1 MTIPREIAIL
11 TLVMCM
17 KIIGIICEYNPFHN
31 GHLYHLEKIKE
42 MFPDSLI
49 VLVLNGYFLERGE
62 ISIIS
67 KKNKTEL
74 ALEAGIDLV
83 LELPFIFG
91 TQSADIFADAALKIL
106 NEVKCEY
113 LIFGSESNDL
123 TTLKKLANYQI
134 TEEKEYNQKVQKYL
148 NMGINYPT
156 SLAKALDIDFDFKP
170 NDLLGISYI
179 KAIKNSHY
187 KITPISIK
195 RTNDYLDTTSNEK
208 IVSASN
214 IREKLKNKK
223 NIAKYVPEMTLSKI
237 ENITLEDY
245 FPYLKYKIITED
257 NLDIYLDVT
266 EGIDNRLKKVILSSN
281 SLEELIT
288 KTKSKRYTYNKI
300 RRMLIHILVGL
311 KKSDAQNLSLE
322 YLKVLG
328 FTKKGQQYL
337 NKIKKEVNI
346 PLTPLKNSLTYTLE
360 LKCAQLYDFKSK
372 DDNLKFENSNKPL
385 KL

>member
-1 MTIPREIAIL
+1 MTISREIAIL
-11 TLVMCM
+11 TLVMFM

-31 GHLYHLEKIKE
+31 GHVYHIEKIKE

-67 KKNKTEL
+67 KENKTRL

-83 LELPFIFG
+83 LELPFVFG
-91 TQSADIFADAALKIL
+91 TQSADIFAEAALKIL
-106 NEVKCEY
+106 NAVKCEY
-113 LIFGSESNDL
+113 LVFGSESNDL
-123 TTLKKLANYQI
+123 ATLEKIATYQI
-134 TEEKEYNQKVQKYL
+134 TQEKEYNKKVQQYL

-156 SLAKALDIDFDFKP
+156 SLAKALDITFPFKP
-170 NDLLGISYI
+170 NDLLGISYL
-179 KAIKNSHY
+179 KAIKNNHY
-187 KITPISIK
+187 KIIPLSIK
-195 RTNDYLDTTSNEK
+195 RTNDYLDTASNEK

-214 IREKLKNKK
+214 IREKLKNKQD
-223 NIAKYVPEMTLSKI
+223 IAKYVPESTLSKM

-311 KKSDAQNLSLE
+311 KKSDVQNLSLE

-337 NKIKKEVNI
+337 NKVKKEVTI
-346 PLTPLKNSLTYTLE
+346 PLTPLKNTLTYNLE
-360 LKCAQLYDFKSK
+360 LKCAYLYDLHSQ
-372 DDNLKFENSNKPL
+372 NASAKFETSNKPL
-385 KL
+385 KY